1 MNIVYACTRNY
12 YHKLLPSMRSLAE
25 HEPKAR
31 VFILAEDDSLG
42 IELPM
47 KAEVI
52 NVSDQQFFPKDS
64 ANYYNS
70 FTYINLLKV
79 CYASIL
85 PVNKVIHLD
94 LDTIICDSL
103 EGFWNINV
111 TGKWVAAVPE
121 YNGRYKPF
129 GDMYYNMG
137 VALINLAQIRKDKIE
152 PEMVEYLC
160 KIKQPFADQDA
171 WHFVGIVRD
180 KFVPVPVR
188 FNESYPTGT
197 TDNPAIVHYC
207 GIVNWWEAG
216 SMPRKEYLDKYR

>member
-12 YHKLLPSMRSLAE
+12 YHKILPSMRSLAE

-70 FTYINLLKV
+70 FTYINILKV

-85 PVNKVIHLD
+85 
-94 LDTIICDSL
+94 
-103 EGFWNINV
+103 
-111 TGKWVAAVPE
+111 
-121 YNGRYKPF
+121 R
-129 GDMYYNMG
+129 
-137 VALINLAQIRKDKIE
+137 
-152 PEMVEYLC
+152 
-160 KIKQPFADQDA
+160 
-171 WHFVGIVRD
+171 
-180 KFVPVPVR
+180 
-188 FNESYPTGT
+188 
-197 TDNPAIVHYC
+197 
-207 GIVNWWEAG
+207 
-216 SMPRKEYLDKYR
+216 